1 MVEVS
6 DAWKDI
12 HQRFIL
18 PETFVEVTCELIN
31 YEAQS
36 VAEVAVETEA
46 MFSDSTAVTSS
57 GVGVYP
63 HYATLER
70 NLWVLDGS
78 RNVVP
83 AEDSPVNRGYA
94 SAEGVDSHPGL
105 HIMFPSNV
113 SLDIPGLT
121 ITWSDEY
128 GEYPRSFHVQARRG
142 TQYLDSVDV
151 ENNTSHISTVNLSLV
166 DCDHL
171 IIYVS
176 DWCLP
181 DHRVR
186 IDRVTI
192 GQTMIFTKRELTSY
206 THEMHG
212 DLTSA
217 ELPQNY
223 IKFSVD
229 NLDGKWNPD
238 NPQGISQF
246 LSEQQKV
253 NVRYGM
259 DVNGV
264 TEWIKGGTFYLS
276 EWRAESNG
284 LEASF
289 VARDVFDFLL
299 NKPYGKTV
307 ENPLAWHLRD
317 AFALFETGT
326 SFNYHVDES
335 VFIPGGLWGVSDRED
350 SAAEVIQM
358 CANAARCVIWIDRNG
373 EPHVAPLNKTQSD
386 YVIGSALSYSH
397 PEITLTKPL
406 KSVTV
411 RYGTESAYT
420 LPVGASGE
428 DQTVENPMIYDY
440 EAEETEQQAID
451 VAEWVRDTLAPRKI
465 ISGAFR
471 ADPRLDLYDVVTVE
485 SKYGALSPIAITGI
499 VYNYSGSFHATYT
512 GRVIGGESNVAVL
525 GQMILGQ
532 TILG

>member
-6 DAWKDI
+6 EAWKDI

-18 PETFVEVTCELIN
+18 PETFVEVSCELIN
-31 YEAQS
+31 YTAQNL
-36 VAEVAVETEA
+36 AEVNVETEA
-46 MFSDSTAVTSS
+46 VFSDSQVITSTDL
-57 GVGVYP
+57 GVYP

-78 RNVVP
+78 RNVLP
-83 AEDSPVNRGYA
+83 AMGPYENRGYA
-94 SAEGVDSHPGL
+94 STEGVGSYPGL
-105 HIMFPSNV
+105 YIVFPSNV
-113 SLDIPGLT
+113 TLDIPGIT

-128 GEYPRSFHVQARRG
+128 GEYPKTFHLTVRRG
-142 TQYLDSVDV
+142 SQVLDAITVND
-151 ENNTSHISTVNLSLV
+151 NTSHISTVSLNLVGGDSITIWV
-166 DCDHL
+166 T
-171 IIYVS
+171 

-192 GQTMIFTKRELTSY
+192 GQTMIFTKRELINY

-212 DLTSA
+212 DLNSA

-253 NVRYGM
+253 TVRYGM

-264 TEWIKGGTFYLS
+264 TEWIKGGVFYLS
-276 EWRAESNG
+276 EWRVESNG

-299 NKPYGKTV
+299 NKPYGRNM
-307 ENPLAWHLRD
+307 ENPLKWHLQE
-317 AFALFETGT
+317 AFGLFETGT
-326 SFNYHVDES
+326 SFAYHLDEAT
-335 VFIPGGLWGVSDRED
+335 FTQGPWGISKADD
-350 SAAEVIQM
+350 NAAEVIQM

-386 YVIGSALSYSH
+386 YVIGSALSYAH

-411 RYGTESAYT
+411 QYGAEATYT
-420 LPVGASGE
+420 LPVGTSGE

-440 EAEETEQQAID
+440 EAEATEQQAVD
-451 VAEWVRDTLAPRKI
+451 VAVWVRDTLAPRKI
-465 ISGAFR
+465 VTGEFR

-485 SKYGALSPIAITGI
+485 SKYGALSPVAITGI
-499 VYNYSGSFHATYT
+499 VYNYSGSFRATYT
-512 GRVIGGESNVAVL
+512 GRVIVGESNVATL

-532 TILG
+532 TTLA

>member
-18 PETFVEVTCELIN
+18 PETFVEVSCELIN
-31 YEAQS
+31 YEAQDL
-36 VAEVAVETEA
+36 AEVAVETEA
-46 MFSDSTAVTSS
+46 VFSDSSAVTSV

-83 AEDSPVNRGYA
+83 AEESPPNRGYA
-94 SAEGVDSHPGL
+94 SFEGLDSYPGL
-105 HIMFPSNV
+105 SLWFPDNV
-113 SLDIPGLT
+113 TLDVPGIT

-128 GEYPRSFHVQARRG
+128 AEYPSTFHVVVRRG
-142 TQYLDSVDV
+142 SQVHDAVTVN
-151 ENNTSHISTVNLSLV
+151 NNTSHISTVDLNLVGGDSITIWV
-166 DCDHL
+166 T
-171 IIYVS
+171 

-181 DHRVR
+181 DRRVR
-186 IDRVTI
+186 IDRITA
-192 GQTMIFTKRELTSY
+192 GQTLVFTKRELISY
-206 THEMHG
+206 SHEMHG
-212 DLTSA
+212 DLLSA

-238 NPQGISQF
+238 NPQGIAQF

-253 NVRYGM
+253 TVRYGM

-276 EWRAESNG
+276 EWRVESNG
-284 LEASF
+284 MEASF

-299 NKPYGKTV
+299 NKPYDHTTLDLLKV
-307 ENPLAWHLRD
+307 HLQR
-317 AFALFETGT
+317 AFELFETGT
-326 SFNYHVDES
+326 SFAYHLEDAE
-335 VFIPGGLWGVSDRED
+335 FRLMHLWAVSPNEAN
-350 SAAEVIQM
+350 AAEVIQM
-358 CANAARCVIWIDRNG
+358 GANAARCVIWIDRNG
-373 EPHVAPLNKTQSD
+373 EPHVAPLNKALSD

-411 RYGTESAYT
+411 HYGAESKYT
-420 LPVGASGE
+420 LPVGTSGE

-440 EAEETEQQAID
+440 ESEETAQQAVD
-451 VAEWVRDTLAPRKI
+451 VARWVRDTLAPREI
-465 ISGAFR
+465 VTGEFR
-471 ADPRLDLYDVVTVE
+471 ADPRLDLYDIVVVE
-485 SKYGALSPIAITGI
+485 SKYGALSPVAITGI
-499 VYNYSGSFHATYT
+499 RYEYSGSFRAAYT
-512 GRVIGGESNVAVL
+512 GRVIS
-525 GQMILGQ
+525 
-532 TILG
+532 

>member
-6 DAWKDI
+6 DAWKDV

-18 PETFVEVTCELIN
+18 PETFVEVSCELIN
-31 YEAQS
+31 YEAQNL
-36 VAEVAVETEA
+36 ADVAVETEA
-46 MFSDSTAVTSS
+46 VFSDADAVVSAE
-57 GVGVYP
+57 VGVYP
-63 HYATLER
+63 HFATLER

-83 AEDSPVNRGYA
+83 AEESPANRGYA
-94 SAEGVDSHPGL
+94 SVEGVDSYPGL
-105 HIMFPSNV
+105 IISFPANV
-113 SLDIPGLT
+113 TLDVPGIT

-128 GEYPRSFHVQARRG
+128 GEYPKTFHVVVRRG
-142 TQYLDSVDV
+142 SQIQDSLTV
-151 ENNTSHISTVNLSLV
+151 ENNTSHISTVSLNLVGGDSITIWV
-166 DCDHL
+166 T
-171 IIYVS
+171 

-186 IDRVTI
+186 IDRVTL
-192 GQTMIFTKRELTSY
+192 GQTLIFTKRELISFS
-206 THEMHG
+206 HEMHG
-212 DLTSA
+212 DLVSA

-223 IKFSVD
+223 VKFSVD
-229 NLDGKWNPD
+229 NLDGTWNPD
-238 NPQGISQF
+238 NPQGVSQF

-253 NVRYGM
+253 TVRYGT

-276 EWRAESNG
+276 EWRVESNG

-299 NKPYGKTV
+299 NKPYDRYA
-307 ENPLAWHLRD
+307 ENPLKWHLQE
-317 AFALFETGT
+317 AFGLFEIGT
-326 SFNYHVDES
+326 SFAYHLDEDT
-335 VFIPGGLWGVSDRED
+335 FGLPDLWGITLGED
-350 SAAEVIQM
+350 NAAEVIQM
-358 CANAARCVIWIDRNG
+358 CANAARCVIWIDRSG

-411 RYGTESAYT
+411 RYGTQATYT
-420 LPVGASGE
+420 LPVGSSGE

-440 EAEETEQQAID
+440 EAEETEQQAVD

-465 ISGAFR
+465 ISGEFR
-471 ADPRLDLYDVVTVE
+471 ADPRLDLYDIVLIE
-485 SKYGALSPIAITGI
+485 SKYGVISPVAITGI
-499 VYNYSGSFHATYT
+499 RYEYSGSFRATYT
-512 GRVIGGESNVAVL
+512 GRVITGESNVAVL
-525 GQMILGQ
+525 GQTILGQ
-532 TILG
+532 TRLV